1 VAPLHPHDDD
11 SVDDV
16 VHADYHNS
24 QVLLYSSV
32 AVGVAA
38 VLALPGFGFHWL
50 RNRCGTQIVMAI
62 GASCFCV
69 VALFSALLD
78 DVTLRHL
85 LPLLYVVYGAGRRCV
100 IASACALTCAAVC
113 IFYCRFRAL
122 FVTLLTA
129 LMQFF
134 FVLFACLVSLLL
146 QRVGSNCQS
155 YFRRLFHGSRFDGG
169 LCQHYPSVRHCFDA
183 GVFSLS
189 WLLCRSQK
197 RPPLC
202 GLGGGVCVL
211 LHGGSHPRS
220 RESES

>member
-1 VAPLHPHDDD
+1 
-11 SVDDV
+11 
-16 VHADYHNS
+16 
-24 QVLLYSSV
+24 
-32 AVGVAA
+32 VGVAA

-134 FVLFACLVSLLL
+134 LSYLLAWFLFCCSVWEATVKAIFADFFTEADSMAAFANIIL
-146 QRVGSNCQS
+146 QSGIASTLA
-155 YFRRLFHGSRFDGG
+155 FFLFPGFS
-169 LCQHYPSVRHCFDA
+169 A
-183 GVFSLS
+183 GVKNA
-189 WLLCRSQK
+189 LLFVVSAV
-197 RPPLC
+197 
-202 GLGGGVCVL
+202 GFVCYFMADRI
-211 LHGGSHPRS
+211 HA
-220 RESES
+220 REKAKASNESYAALASNA